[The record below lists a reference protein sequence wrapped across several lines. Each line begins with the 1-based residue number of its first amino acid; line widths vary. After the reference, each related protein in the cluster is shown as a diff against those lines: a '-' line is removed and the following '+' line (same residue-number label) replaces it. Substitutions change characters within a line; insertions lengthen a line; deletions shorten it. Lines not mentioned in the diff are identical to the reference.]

1 MAHARLGRAGAWAA
15 LKALEAVTR
24 PHTASCRAGAVS
36 PRAARRISST
46 AGCPLGGHQARDPRD
61 PPDIRLTH
69 GEVSEA
75 VIGGTVAALVDA
87 ERRLDTGNAGRSGLG
102 LRLDLEAEGAAH
114 ASIPAI

>member
-1 MAHARLGRAGAWAA
+1 
-15 LKALEAVTR
+15 
-24 PHTASCRAGAVS
+24 
-36 PRAARRISST
+36 
-46 AGCPLGGHQARDPRD
+46 
-61 PPDIRLTH
+61 LTH